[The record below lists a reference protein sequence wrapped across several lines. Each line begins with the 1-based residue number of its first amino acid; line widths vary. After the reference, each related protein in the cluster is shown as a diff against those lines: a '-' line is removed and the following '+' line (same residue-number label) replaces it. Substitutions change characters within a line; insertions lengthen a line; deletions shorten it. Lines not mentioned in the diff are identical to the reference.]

1 MKIHALIQG
10 SGKTAAGIEI
20 PAEVVAALGSSKR
33 PAVRVTINGY
43 TYRSSIASMGGK
55 FMLGVSN
62 EVRQQAGVAAGQAV
76 DVELERDTAPREVL
90 VPDDFKKALAKD
102 KAASQAFAALN
113 YSNQRRLVMA
123 IEAIKTAETRQRRIE
138 KTVSQLHD
146 GKA

>member
-10 SGKTAAGIEI
+10 TGKTAAGMEI
-20 PAEVVAALGSSKR
+20 PLEVVTALGSSKK

-62 EVRQQAGVAAGQAV
+62 EVREKAGVAAGQEV
-76 DVELERDTAPREVL
+76 DVNIELDTEPREVV
-90 VPDDFKKALAKD
+90 VPDDFQKALAKD
-102 KAASQAFAALN
+102 KAASKTFAALS
-113 YSNQRRLVMA
+113 YSNKRRLVLA
-123 IEAIKTAETRQRRIE
+123 IDAAKAADTRQRRIE
-138 KTVSQLHD
+138 KTVGQLHE

>member
-10 SGKTAAGIEI
+10 TGKTAAGMEI
-20 PAEVVAALGSSKR
+20 PAGVVESLGSSKK

-55 FMLGVSN
+55 FMLGVNN
-62 EVRQQAGVAAGQAV
+62 EVREKAGVAAGQEV
-76 DVELERDTAPREVL
+76 DVDIELDTEPREVV

-102 KAASQAFAALN
+102 KAANKTFEALS
-113 YSNQRRLVMA
+113 YSNKRRLVLA
-123 IEAIKTAETRQRRIE
+123 IEAAKAADTRQRRIG
-138 KTVSQLHD
+138 KTVGQLHD